1 MAIQVRAVQLAVGL
15 AVRLGG
21 GGSLLRLGLRSLRR
35 PLRSARSGCIG
46 AGAWGSFFVA
56 RRGSLFRE
64 NDMPDTQPTPGDF
77 DPRQLAVCSVVKAEL
92 FFGSLRSQNPTKSRQ
107 MQDDFLK
114 ELISLPFDDAAAEHY
129 AQIRANLTSTGE
141 LIGPNDLIIAAIA
154 LTHNL
159 TLVTHNTAE
168 FSRVKTLQLEDWELP
183 I

>member
-1 MAIQVRAVQLAVGL
+1 
-15 AVRLGG
+15 
-21 GGSLLRLGLRSLRR
+21 
-35 PLRSARSGCIG
+35 
-46 AGAWGSFFVA
+46 
-56 RRGSLFRE
+56 
-64 NDMPDTQPTPGDF
+64 
-77 DPRQLAVCSVVKAEL
+77 
-92 FFGSLRSQNPTKSRQ
+92 